1 MEFPSNFTELSDN
14 LNYTVS
20 TFNTS
25 YTNYDQLNLPYTVC
39 EILVAI
45 CAVFGNGLVII
56 VFGKEKKLRRR
67 TNYYIISLATADL
80 LVGLFAIPFAILASI
95 GLPTN
100 LHACLFTVSVLV
112 VLCTISIFCLVAV
125 SVDRYWA
132 ILHPMGYSRTVRTK
146 TAIGIICVCWIT
158 GTLVGFLP
166 LFGWNAGKKSDEK
179 CIFTQVMDYDYLVFL
194 YFATIIFPALLI
206 VAFYA
211 LIYRVVVK
219 QEKSPFLDSGVK
231 TERRTSKDAKYRSRL
246 LDGKTRSTGCFQLQQ
261 IVTMNPGRRS
271 GSGSISGL
279 AGGTTL
285 ATGVTGAGAGAGA
298 GGTVGAGAGTGAGGG
313 GAGIGGN
320 HHTTGTMQRFKRD
333 VKATQNLSHI
343 VIFFIICWFPLYTI
357 NCVMAFCPRCQVNE
371 FFMNLCIILS
381 HLNSVGNPL
390 LYAYHL
396 KDFREALKNY
406 WRLLFSNGEVK
417 SSVVNVIHERGSLA
431 GSQRQ
436 FQRQSFV
443 GTLPTRKERSSLL
456 RQVTDFQ
463 AKETSSLSRAS
474 SIRDKEERNEPMV
487 SSSSSPSEEKLR
499 SSSEY
504 PLNEDSP
511 SSAYER
517 SSLERSESA
526 DTPSRED
533 SQMELQIYKALATV
547 PTSSEVDR
555 SDRFEELPPTSIF
568 IIEADVNRTVSNRD
582 KCEVNSNERQD
593 EGG

>member
-1 MEFPSNFTELSDN
+1 MEFPSNFTELTDN

-25 YTNYDQLNLPYTVC
+25 YTNYNQLNLPYTVC

-95 GLPTN
+95 
-100 LHACLFTVSVLV
+100 VSVLV

-231 TERRTSKDAKYRSRL
+231 MERRTSKDAKYRSRL
-246 LDGKTRSTGCFQLQQ
+246 LDGKTRSSGCFQLQQ
-261 IVTMNPGRRS
+261 IVTMNPGRRT
-271 GSGSISGL
+271 GSISGL
-279 AGGTTL
+279 AGGTTS
-285 ATGVTGAGAGAGA
+285 ATGVTGSGLTGGIA
-298 GGTVGAGAGTGAGGG
+298 GGS
-313 GAGIGGN
+313 GN

-417 SSVVNVIHERGSLA
+417 SNVINVIHERGSLA

-436 FQRQSFV
+436 FHRQSFV
-443 GTLPTRKERSSLL
+443 GTLPIRSQRSSLL

-463 AKETSSLSRAS
+463 AKEMSSLSRAS
-474 SIRDKEERNEPMV
+474 SIRDKEERKEPMV
-487 SSSSSPSEEKLR
+487 SSSSSPSEEIRR
-499 SSSEY
+499 SSCEY

-511 SSAYER
+511 SSTCER
-517 SSLERSESA
+517 SSLERFESA
-526 DTPSRED
+526 DTPSKED
-533 SQMELQIYKALATV
+533 SQMELQIYKALAAV

-582 KCEVNSNERQD
+582 ECEVNSNERQD

>member
-271 GSGSISGL
+271 GGGSISGL

-285 ATGVTGAGAGAGA
+285 ATGVTGAGAGAGTGAA
-298 GGTVGAGAGTGAGGG
+298 GGGGG
-313 GAGIGGN
+313 GAGVSGN

-443 GTLPTRKERSSLL
+443 GTLPIRKERSSLL

-511 SSAYER
+511 SSTYER

>member
-1 MEFPSNFTELSDN
+1 MDF
-14 LNYTVS
+14 
-20 TFNTS
+20 
-25 YTNYDQLNLPYTVC
+25 C
-39 EILVAI
+39 
-45 CAVFGNGLVII
+45 
-56 VFGKEKKLRRR
+56 
-67 TNYYIISLATADL
+67 
-80 LVGLFAIPFAILASI
+80 
-95 GLPTN
+95 LPTN
-100 LHACLFTVSVLV
+100 LYACLFTVSVLV

-166 LFGWNAGKKSDEK
+166 LLGWNAGKKSDEK

-211 LIYRVVVK
+211 LIYRVVIK
-219 QEKSPFLDSGVK
+219 QDKSPFLDSGVK
-231 TERRTSKDAKYRSRL
+231 MQRRTSKDAKSRSRL
-246 LDGKTRSTGCFQLQQ
+246 LDGKTRSSTGCFQLQQ
-261 IVTMNPGRRS
+261 IVTMNPGRRT
-271 GSGSISGL
+271 GGGGGSISGL
-279 AGGTTL
+279 AGCTTS
-285 ATGVTGAGAGAGA
+285 ATGAVTGAG
-298 GGTVGAGAGTGAGGG
+298 VGGG
-313 GAGIGGN
+313 GGGGGGGSGAIGGTGSN

-357 NCVMAFCPRCQVNE
+357 NCVMAFCPRCEVNE

-406 WRLLFSNGEVK
+406 WRLLFSNGDVK
-417 SSVVNVIHERGSLA
+417 SSVVNVIHERGSIA

-443 GTLPTRKERSSLL
+443 GTLPIRRQRSSLL

-463 AKETSSLSRAS
+463 AKEMSPLSRAS
-474 SIRDKEERNEPMV
+474 SIRDKKQQHDEVLPSN
-487 SSSSSPSEEKLR
+487 SSSSSPSEVKR
-499 SSSEY
+499 HSISTEY
-504 PLNEDSP
+504 PLNDESI
-511 SSAYER
+511 SSDNEKSYSDR
-517 SSLERSESA
+517 RSES
-526 DTPSRED
+526 DGTPSID
-533 SQMELQIYKALATV
+533 DISPIELQINKNVLMNV
-547 PTSSEVDR
+547 PTSSEIDHR
-555 SDRFEELPPTSIF
+555 SDHSTEHPLTSIF
-568 IIEADVNRTVSNRD
+568 IIEADVNRTASNRD
-582 KCEVNSNERQD
+582 KCEMDSCERQD

>member
-25 YTNYDQLNLPYTVC
+25 YTNYNQLNLPYTVC

-95 GLPTN
+95 
-100 LHACLFTVSVLV
+100 VSVLV

-219 QEKSPFLDSGVK
+219 QEKSPFLDSRVK

-261 IVTMNPGRRS
+261 IVTMNPGRRT
-271 GSGSISGL
+271 GSISGL
-279 AGGTTL
+279 AGGTTS
-285 ATGVTGAGAGAGA
+285 ATGVTGSGL
-298 GGTVGAGAGTGAGGG
+298 AGGG
-313 GAGIGGN
+313 GGGN

-417 SSVVNVIHERGSLA
+417 SNVINVIHERGSLA

-436 FQRQSFV
+436 FHRQSFV
-443 GTLPTRKERSSLL
+443 GTLPIRSQRSSLL

-463 AKETSSLSRAS
+463 AKEMSSLSRAS
-474 SIRDKEERNEPMV
+474 SIRDKEERKEPMV
-487 SSSSSPSEEKLR
+487 SSSSSPSEEIRR
-499 SSSEY
+499 SSCEY

-511 SSAYER
+511 SSTCER
-517 SSLERSESA
+517 SSLERFESA
-526 DTPSRED
+526 DTPSKED
-533 SQMELQIYKALATV
+533 SQMELQIYKALAAI

-582 KCEVNSNERQD
+582 ECEVNSNERQD

>member
-1 MEFPSNFTELSDN
+1 MEEFPSNVTELSDN
-14 LNYTVS
+14 YNYIVNNS
-20 TFNTS
+20 FNIS
-25 YTNYDQLNLPYTVC
+25 SNTNYNQLNLPYTVC

-166 LFGWNAGKKSDEK
+166 LLGWNAGKKSDEK

-211 LIYRVVVK
+211 LIYRVVIK
-219 QEKSPFLDSGVK
+219 QDKSPFLDSGVK
-231 TERRTSKDAKYRSRL
+231 MQRRTSKDPTKSRSRL

-261 IVTMNPGRRS
+261 IVTMNPGRRT
-271 GSGSISGL
+271 GGGSISGL
-279 AGGTTL
+279 AGCTTSS
-285 ATGVTGAGAGAGA
+285 AIAA
-298 GGTVGAGAGTGAGGG
+298 TGAGGG
-313 GAGIGGN
+313 AGSGAGSGGGTGGTGSN

-357 NCVMAFCPRCQVNE
+357 NCVMAFCPQCQVNE

-417 SSVVNVIHERGSLA
+417 SGFVNVIHERGSLA

-443 GTLPTRKERSSLL
+443 GTLPIRRQTASLL

-463 AKETSSLSRAS
+463 AKEMSSLSRAS
-474 SIRDKEERNEPMV
+474 SIRDKKQHDEVPSN
-487 SSSSSPSEEKLR
+487 SSSPSETKRR
-499 SSSEY
+499 SIGTEY
-504 PLNEDSP
+504 PLNDDSL
-511 SSAYER
+511 SSANEKSYSEH
-517 SSLERSESA
+517 SESGG
-526 DTPSRED
+526 TPSIDD
-533 SQMELQIYKALATV
+533 SLPMELQIYKKDIMTV

-555 SDRFEELPPTSIF
+555 SDHSTEHPPTSIF
-568 IIEADVNRTVSNRD
+568 IIEADVNRTVSNRN
-582 KCEVNSNERQD
+582 KCEEDSYERQD
-593 EGG
+593 ERG

>member
-285 ATGVTGAGAGAGA
+285 ATGVTGAGAGAG
-298 GGTVGAGAGTGAGGG
+298 GTVGAGTGAGGGGGG

-443 GTLPTRKERSSLL
+443 GTLPIRKERSSLL

>member
-1 MEFPSNFTELSDN
+1 MEFPSNFTELTDN

-25 YTNYDQLNLPYTVC
+25 YTNYNQLNLPYTVC

-219 QEKSPFLDSGVK
+219 Q
-231 TERRTSKDAKYRSRL
+231 
-246 LDGKTRSTGCFQLQQ
+246 LQQ
-261 IVTMNPGRRS
+261 IVTMNPGRRT
-271 GSGSISGL
+271 GSISGL
-279 AGGTTL
+279 AGGTTS
-285 ATGVTGAGAGAGA
+285 ATGVTGSGLTGGIA
-298 GGTVGAGAGTGAGGG
+298 GGS
-313 GAGIGGN
+313 GN

-417 SSVVNVIHERGSLA
+417 SNVINVIHERGSLA

-436 FQRQSFV
+436 FHRQSFV
-443 GTLPTRKERSSLL
+443 GTLPIRSQRSSLL

-463 AKETSSLSRAS
+463 AKEMSSLSRAS
-474 SIRDKEERNEPMV
+474 SIRDKEERKEPMV
-487 SSSSSPSEEKLR
+487 SSSSSPSEEIRR
-499 SSSEY
+499 SSCEY

-511 SSAYER
+511 SSTCER
-517 SSLERSESA
+517 SSLERFESA
-526 DTPSRED
+526 DTPSKED
-533 SQMELQIYKALATV
+533 SQMELQIYKALAAV

-582 KCEVNSNERQD
+582 ECEVNSNERQD

>member
-219 QEKSPFLDSGVK
+219 Q
-231 TERRTSKDAKYRSRL
+231 
-246 LDGKTRSTGCFQLQQ
+246 LQQ

-271 GSGSISGL
+271 GGGSISGL

-285 ATGVTGAGAGAGA
+285 ATGVTGAGAGAGTGAA
-298 GGTVGAGAGTGAGGG
+298 GGGGG
-313 GAGIGGN
+313 GAGVSGN

-443 GTLPTRKERSSLL
+443 GTLPIRKERSSLL

-511 SSAYER
+511 SSTYER

>member
-14 LNYTVS
+14 SNYTVS

-25 YTNYDQLNLPYTVC
+25 YTNYNQLNLPYTVC

-261 IVTMNPGRRS
+261 IVTMNPGRRT
-271 GSGSISGL
+271 GGGSISGL
-279 AGGTTL
+279 AGGTTS
-285 ATGVTGAGAGAGA
+285 ATGVTGSGSGAGA
-298 GGTVGAGAGTGAGGG
+298 GGTVGAGAGGSGG
-313 GAGIGGN
+313 GAGVGGN

-343 VIFFIICWFPLYTI
+343 VIFFIICWFPLYTT

-443 GTLPTRKERSSLL
+443 GTLPIRKERSSLL

-463 AKETSSLSRAS
+463 AKEMSSLSRAS
-474 SIRDKEERNEPMV
+474 SIRDKEERNEATV

-499 SSSEY
+499 SNSEY

-533 SQMELQIYKALATV
+533 SQMELQIYKPLATV

>member
-25 YTNYDQLNLPYTVC
+25 YTNYNQLNLPYTVC

-95 GLPTN
+95 G
-100 LHACLFTVSVLV
+100 
-112 VLCTISIFCLVAV
+112 
-125 SVDRYWA
+125 
-132 ILHPMGYSRTVRTK
+132 
-146 TAIGIICVCWIT
+146 IICVCWIT

-179 CIFTQVMDYDYLVFL
+179 CIFTQ
-194 YFATIIFPALLI
+194 
-206 VAFYA
+206 
-211 LIYRVVVK
+211 
-219 QEKSPFLDSGVK
+219 EKSPFLDSRVK

-261 IVTMNPGRRS
+261 IVTMNPGRRT
-271 GSGSISGL
+271 GSISGL
-279 AGGTTL
+279 AGGTTS
-285 ATGVTGAGAGAGA
+285 ATGVTGSGL
-298 GGTVGAGAGTGAGGG
+298 AGGG
-313 GAGIGGN
+313 GGGN

-417 SSVVNVIHERGSLA
+417 SNVINVIHERGSLA

-436 FQRQSFV
+436 FHRQSFV
-443 GTLPTRKERSSLL
+443 GTLPIRSQRSSLL

-463 AKETSSLSRAS
+463 AKEMSSLSRAS
-474 SIRDKEERNEPMV
+474 SIRDKEERKEPMV
-487 SSSSSPSEEKLR
+487 SSSSSPSEEIRR
-499 SSSEY
+499 SSCEY

-511 SSAYER
+511 SSTCER
-517 SSLERSESA
+517 SSLERFESA
-526 DTPSRED
+526 DTPSKED
-533 SQMELQIYKALATV
+533 SQMELQIYKALAAI

-582 KCEVNSNERQD
+582 ECEVNSNERQD

>member
-1 MEFPSNFTELSDN
+1 MEFPSNSTELTDN

-25 YTNYDQLNLPYTVC
+25 YTNYNQLNLPYTVC

-179 CIFTQVMDYDYLVFL
+179 CIFTQ
-194 YFATIIFPALLI
+194 
-206 VAFYA
+206 
-211 LIYRVVVK
+211 
-219 QEKSPFLDSGVK
+219 EKSPFLDSGVK
-231 TERRTSKDAKYRSRL
+231 MERRTSKDAKYRSRL

-261 IVTMNPGRRS
+261 IVTMNPGRRT
-271 GSGSISGL
+271 GSISGL
-279 AGGTTL
+279 AGGTTS
-285 ATGVTGAGAGAGA
+285 ATGVTGSGLA
-298 GGTVGAGAGTGAGGG
+298 GGIGGG
-313 GAGIGGN
+313 SGN

-417 SSVVNVIHERGSLA
+417 GNVINVIHERGSLA

-436 FQRQSFV
+436 FHRQSFV
-443 GTLPTRKERSSLL
+443 GTLPIRSQRSSLL

-463 AKETSSLSRAS
+463 AKEMSSLSRAS
-474 SIRDKEERNEPMV
+474 SIRDKEERKEPMI
-487 SSSSSPSEEKLR
+487 SSSSSPSEDIRR
-499 SSSEY
+499 SSCEY
-504 PLNEDSP
+504 PLKDDSP
-511 SSAYER
+511 SSTCER
-517 SSLERSESA
+517 SSLERFESG
-526 DTPSRED
+526 DTPSKED
-533 SQMELQIYKALATV
+533 SQMELQIYKALAAV

-582 KCEVNSNERQD
+582 ECEVNSNERQD

>member
-25 YTNYDQLNLPYTVC
+25 YTNYNQLNLPYTVC

-219 QEKSPFLDSGVK
+219 QEKSPFLDSRVK

-261 IVTMNPGRRS
+261 IVTMNPGRRT
-271 GSGSISGL
+271 GSISGL
-279 AGGTTL
+279 AGGTTS
-285 ATGVTGAGAGAGA
+285 ATGVTGSGL
-298 GGTVGAGAGTGAGGG
+298 AGGG
-313 GAGIGGN
+313 GGGN

-417 SSVVNVIHERGSLA
+417 SNVINVIHERGSLA

-436 FQRQSFV
+436 FHRQSFV
-443 GTLPTRKERSSLL
+443 GTLPIRSQRSSLL

-463 AKETSSLSRAS
+463 AKEMSSLSRAS
-474 SIRDKEERNEPMV
+474 SIRDKEERKEPMV
-487 SSSSSPSEEKLR
+487 SSSSSPSEEIRR
-499 SSSEY
+499 SSCEY

-511 SSAYER
+511 SSTCER
-517 SSLERSESA
+517 SSLERFESA
-526 DTPSRED
+526 DTPSKED
-533 SQMELQIYKALATV
+533 SQMELQIYKALAAI

-582 KCEVNSNERQD
+582 ECEVNSNERQD